1 VTRVASGAG
10 RAGLRVPA
18 RGGRRGPDP
27 AVSRGHAHRPRTPPD
42 AVGCELG
49 QIVKSLVFVCDGKP
63 VVALVPGDR
72 RGDSEQDRRP
82 PSRRA
87 RREWRRRRRSRQATG
102 FAPGAV
108 PPFPLPEDVVVLMDG
123 AFFRHPLIWA
133 GAGSA
138 AARARHGSFG
148 ARESS
153 PGTPARRFLRL
164 TYGLPNPKEPSHASD
179 REDLDERRARRLGLT
194 RRCTSRRTG

>member
-1 VTRVASGAG
+1 MTQSLPEPVERVSAFVREAGAE
-10 RAGLRVPA
+10 A
-18 RGGRRGPDP
+18 RIQQFPEGTHTAQD
-27 AVSRGHAHRPRTPPD
+27 AAD

-72 RGDSEQDRRP
+72 RGDSEKIAAAVEAG
-82 PSRRA
+82 SA
-87 RREWRRRRRSRQATG
+87 RVAKAEEVEAATG

-108 PPFPLPEDVVVLMDG
+108 PPFPLPDVVVLMDG

-138 AARARHGSFG
+138 QHVLGMAPSELARVARAR
-148 ARESS
+148 
-153 PGTPARRFLRL
+153 P
-164 TYGLPNPKEPSHASD
+164 
-179 REDLDERRARRLGLT
+179 LDVSAD
-194 RRCTSRRTG
+194 